1 MKTPNKLY
9 SVAFV
14 ALLVWFFSPFQYEV
28 LTEEDPGI
36 IGFEGDDA
44 NVNLN
49 TTDPDN
55 LFNFTDLWTVPITPY
70 VMPVD
75 TPPNPNSGPGDPT
88 APDRELSTPWELPNP
103 DNVEV
108 TFEMDEAGEGYYIHE
123 QVGGIDI
130 RPPSYITLD
139 EYLEWR
145 QQHSIRDY
153 FKDNMVGSEAA
164 EKQGLIPSI
173 DVNSP
178 AFKDI
183 FGGGSV
189 EIRPNGSALLKFAL
203 EVNRMENPNFP
214 VRQQRTTNF
223 LFDQQ
228 IQLNVTGKIGE
239 KLRLNANWDTEATF
253 DFENQFK
260 VEYNGFEDEII
271 KKIEAGNV
279 SLPLKGSLIQG
290 GQNLFGVKVA
300 TQWGPLTVTTI
311 ASQQKGKQESIN
323 IKGGALET
331 PFEKRANEYDEN
343 RHFFLSHTFRNNYE
357 NALSR
362 LPAINSG
369 LQITRLEVWIT
380 NNNSSSTQDNRNGLG
395 LIDLGENDATGTG
408 VLFNDQSVNIEPNSS
423 ALPDNNSND
432 LFKYLKSSP
441 IFREKTTVV
450 NELTSL
456 IPGRIYTN
464 GYDFEMV
471 ENMRKLTQNEYNL
484 NQQLGYISLNTTL
497 QQNQALFVAYEYQL
511 NGETHQVGEFSV
523 DRAPNEF
530 NTDVLFLKMLKPAA
544 VRPRDLN
551 GDPYPGWDL
560 MMKNIYNI
568 GGYGLQPNNFEFDI
582 FYQSGTDAGD
592 INYMPA
598 QTGNRNNVPLLQVF
612 KLDQLTNNGTNQPD
626 QEFDFID
633 RITVIPNKGQIIFPV
648 LEPFGS
654 HLARTLN
661 SPNDSAEFVFSQ
673 LYRNTRMDAI
683 QDAQQ
688 LDRFIF
694 KGSYQGSSSSD
705 ISLNAINVAPGS
717 VVVTANGTP
726 LAEGRDYTVDYNLG
740 KVKIINQGIMTS
752 GQDIQVNFETNTLFA
767 IQSKTLVGSRL
778 DYVVNKD
785 IQLGGTILNLNERP
799 LTQKITIGD
808 EPINNT
814 IWGVDA
820 VVRKESKFL
829 TKVLDKLPLIN
840 SKEPSQFTGQGE
852 FAQLIPGLPR
862 VIRNSDERGIAYLDD
877 FENTKTFLDLMGFR
891 TWQICAFPG
900 DNGNNDLYEPQADPA
915 GSLGTTGLEPGFSR
929 ARIAWYTVDNDFY
942 FQNSD
947 EEFDKEADLNNH
959 YTRQVK
965 PTEVFPNLTQ
975 PPGLNLL
982 NTFDIHYM
990 PQKRGPYN
998 YEYRDNKLNPD
1009 GTFTFPEDNWAGI
1022 MKRTGGQT
1030 DFEANNFEYIEFWMM
1045 DPFITGDRGLDSV
1058 SEGTLFLNLGQVS
1071 EDILPDFRRSFENG
1085 MPINDADVE
1094 IVDST
1099 TWGRV
1104 PLSNPPTNSFNND
1117 ADSRQF
1123 QDIGLD
1129 GLYDE
1134 LERDRR
1140 LDIINELTATG
1151 AINQDAL
1158 NVFSNDPSSDNY
1170 VFSRGE
1176 FQNGNGI
1183 LKRYEKINGHEG
1195 NSPVDGGSQSGGFTT
1210 VGSTTPD
1217 TEDINQNGTLNTL
1230 ENYWEYKINLKPSEM
1245 QLGRNYIVDIVPAEV
1260 ELNDNT
1266 RDSVKWY
1273 QFRVPIR
1280 SGTPINIENFKS
1292 IDYVR
1297 MYMTDF
1303 QTPAVL
1309 RFAKFQVVSTSW
1321 RTFKNSLGS
1330 EGEVV
1335 IVDPDNDLTTFEI
1348 GTVNIEENGAKVPF
1362 NYQLPPLIQRVVNP
1376 ANPQQQQLLNEESLL
1391 LKACNLQDKDGRG
1404 AFKLNPVDLR
1414 SFSRLKMWVHAEP
1427 VADQFGNFAS
1437 SNFNNRGD
1445 VSAFLRMGSDV
1456 SQNFYEY
1463 EIPLDP
1469 GDPQDSSII
1478 NRDSTLLWNNEFD
1491 FALDLLNLAKSA
1503 RNEAGIG
1510 LDVWY
1515 TVSVDSLVAPALRG
1529 QQYAG
1534 HLIHVKGTPKMS
1546 EIKSMM
1552 VGIRNP
1558 DDGGG
1563 PVCAEVWFNELR
1575 ATDFRQNSGYAANA
1589 RINFQWG
1596 DFANIT
1602 ASGSIKTPGFG
1613 SIEEKIND
1621 RSRELTRQYDL
1632 AGTFAMGK
1640 FFPAKWGIDL
1650 PVYATYGERFVDPQY
1665 NPLETDVLTEDYVQL
1680 FQEGAPRD
1688 SVLENI
1694 QTYQRNRGISVT
1706 NFRKQMT
1713 DKEKKNRFWRISN
1726 WTASFAWNQQ
1736 EFRNHLTE
1744 AKINTTHRASLGY
1757 NYSFKPKLVKLFKNP
1772 KHHNPLTEFN
1782 FYLGP
1787 KSISFTT
1794 QGNRVAEVNQ
1804 IRRLRGGPEIDPT
1817 YYRNFTISRNFN
1829 LRWDLSKG
1837 LSYNFSSS
1845 MNARVDE
1852 PLRFIPDSLRGDSL
1866 LGNLWHYGD
1875 AIYTPDSLR
1884 DSLGLFLPGKDKRLN
1899 IGRNMGYNHTMA
1911 INYVLPFDKYPWTNW
1926 INGTVS
1932 YQTNMDWRVAP
1943 DNNLTLGNTLG
1954 NTQTING
1961 TAQVNLGGLYRKV
1974 PFLNRIMNDGP
1985 GKGKQKPKP
1994 KDPTKKLEESLK
2006 SETSKRDTT
2015 EKEDAFYF
2023 LKVIGKEVVKVIL
2036 SVQNVSGTYTRNM
2049 GTTIPGYVPS
2059 VDMFGMDFNYEFDS
2073 AQVSPITPP
2082 TVPFIFGWQY
2092 PLNTSENVSYEQTLR
2107 GKLEDWADQGW
2118 MSRDSTLAN
2127 RVTQNFNEAISAR
2140 TSVTL
2145 FKDLKIDLNLSRNKT
2160 RNYSEIFRFDG
2171 SDYRHE
2177 NQLETGSFNMSSIF
2191 LPSAFETSNRSNN
2204 WASDAFNRF
2213 ENDRVAISERLANET
2228 ADQNGNRI
2236 VDLPNSN
2243 EFTRD
2248 VEVGGQIYRNGFNR
2262 DHQDVLIP
2270 AFLTAYGYSNTNSVK
2285 TNPFGLVPLPNW
2297 NVTYNGLSKIPMFKD
2312 IFKSVTL
2319 KHTYRGTF
2327 SINNY
2332 TSNIQSLGY
2341 DTLNSGNVLDAL
2353 QSTGQTAD
2361 NGDTLYN
2368 FRPQNII
2375 ETFSITEAFAP
2386 FIGVNMSMKNGLTIT
2401 FDYLRSRNIS
2411 FNTGTLQMTE
2421 TKNQDVKLAV
2431 SWRKDKL
2438 GARIRLFGRDIDL
2451 KNSLN
2456 VRFETTLRDQSTLNR
2471 YMDQTRPPE
2480 FTNGNFSLIIKPT
2493 VDYVVN
2499 QKLNIQFFF
2508 ERNQNIPKISTSFP
2522 SAYTAGGVQVRFT
2535 LTN

>member
-1 MKTPNKLY
+1 MKTPSKLY
-9 SVAFV
+9 SAAFL
-14 ALLVWFFSPFQYEV
+14 ALLVWLFNPM
-28 LTEEDPGI
+28 DNGI
-36 IGFEGDDA
+36 VQDEFEGDNNNANLVLDLDA
-44 NVNLN
+44 
-49 TTDPDN
+49 TDPI
-55 LFNFTDLWTVPITPY
+55 LTDFILPPITPY

-88 APDRELSTPWELPNP
+88 TPGRQLNTSWDIPNP
-103 DNVEV
+103 DNVEIV
-108 TFEMDEAGEGYYIHE
+108 FEMDEEGQGYYVHE

-139 EYLEWR
+139 DYLEWR
-145 QQHSIRDY
+145 QEHSIRDY
-153 FKDNMVGSEAA
+153 FKDNMVGSESE

-214 VRQQRTTNF
+214 VRQQRTINF

-290 GQNLFGVKVA
+290 GQNLFGVKLA

-343 RHFFLSHTFRNNYE
+343 RHFFLSHSFRNNYE

-369 LQITRLEVWIT
+369 LQITRIEVWIT

-395 LIDLGENDATGTG
+395 LIDLGENDVTGAG
-408 VLFNDQSVNIEPNSS
+408 RVFNPTNININGSG
-423 ALPDNNSND
+423 LPDNNSND
-432 LFKYLKSSP
+432 LYRYL
-441 IFREKTTVV
+441 IGDDAFREKTTVV
-450 NELTSL
+450 NNMQQANT
-456 IPGRIYTN
+456 GREFTN

-484 NQQLGYISLNTTL
+484 NQQLGYISLNTSL

-511 NGETHQVGEFSV
+511 SGETHQVGEFSV

-530 NTDVLFLKMLKPAA
+530 NTDVLYLKMLKPAA
-544 VRPRDLN
+544 VRPRDLD

-568 GGYGLQPNNFEFDI
+568 GGYGLQANNFEFDI

-598 QTGNRNNVPLLQVF
+598 ETGNRRNVPLLQVF
-612 KLDQLTNNGTNQPD
+612 KLDQLTNNGTNQAD

-654 HLARTLN
+654 HLASSLN

-688 LDRFIF
+688 LDRFLF
-694 KGSYQGSSSSD
+694 KGSYQGQSSTD

-778 DYVVNKD
+778 DYVVSKD

-829 TKVLDKLPLIN
+829 TKILDKLPLIQ

-877 FENTKTFLDLMGFR
+877 FENTKTFLDLMGYR
-891 TWQICAFPG
+891 TWQLSAFPG
-900 DNGNNDLYEPQADPA
+900 DNGNNDMFVP
-915 GSLGTTGLEPGFSR
+915 GLGGLEPGYSR
-929 ARIAWYTVDNDFY
+929 ARLSWYTVDNDFY
-942 FQNSD
+942 FEGANGTNQS
-947 EEFDKEADLNNH
+947 FPKEDLSNH

-982 NTFDIHYM
+982 NTLDLRYV
-990 PQKRGPYN
+990 PSERGPYN
-998 YEYRDNKLNPD
+998 YEVSNNRLNPD
-1009 GTFTFPEDNWAGI
+1009 GTFNDPARNWAGI
-1022 MKRTGGQT
+1022 MKKTGGQT
-1030 DFEANNFEYIEFWMM
+1030 DFEANNFEYIEFWLM
-1045 DPFITGDRGLDSV
+1045 DPFMDGDNGGSNTTGGK
-1058 SEGTLFLNLGQVS
+1058 LFLNLGQVS

-1085 MPINDADVE
+1085 NPISATDTLT
-1094 IVDST
+1094 VDNT
-1099 TWGRV
+1099 VWGRV

-1117 ADSRQF
+1117 AESRAF
-1123 QDIGLD
+1123 QDVGLD
-1129 GLYDE
+1129 GLSDD
-1134 LERDRR
+1134 LERVRR
-1140 LDIINELTATG
+1140 DSSLSILQQFLTPEAY
-1151 AINQDAL
+1151 ARIQA
-1158 NVFSNDPSSDNY
+1158 DPSSDNY
-1170 VFSRGE
+1170 LFSRVDELQGE
-1176 FQNGNGI
+1176 GI
-1183 LKRYEKINGHEG
+1183 LERYRRINGHEG
-1195 NSPVDGGSQSGGFTT
+1195 NSPVDGGTSGGFTT

-1217 TEDINQNGTLNTL
+1217 TEDINANGTLNTL
-1230 ENYWEYKINLKPSEM
+1230 ENYWEYMIDLRPVNM
-1245 QLGRNYIVDIVPAEV
+1245 QRGNNFIVDIVPAQVTLDNNDV
-1260 ELNDNT
+1260 EQVN
-1266 RDSVKWY
+1266 WY
-1273 QFRVPIR
+1273 QFRVPIQ

-1297 MYMTDF
+1297 MYMTGF
-1303 QTPAVL
+1303 NEEIVL

-1321 RTFKNSLGS
+1321 RTYKNSLGS

-1335 IVDPDNDLTTFEI
+1335 LPDPDNELTTFEI
-1348 GTVNIEENGAKVPF
+1348 GTVNIEENGAKEPF
-1362 NYQLPPLIQRVVNP
+1362 NYHLPPQIARVINP

-1391 LKACNLQDKDGRG
+1391 LKACNLQDRDGRG

-1414 SFSRLKMWVHAEP
+1414 SFSKLKMWVHAEP
-1427 VADQFGNFAS
+1427 VPINGSFVA
-1437 SNFNNRGD
+1437 SNFNQKGD

-1463 EIPLDP
+1463 ELPLDP
-1469 GDPQDSSII
+1469 NDPNDA
-1478 NRDSTLLWNNEFD
+1478 NVVNADSTLLWNNEFD
-1491 FALDLLNLAKSA
+1491 FELDLLNKAKSA
-1503 RNEAGIG
+1503 RNNEGVG

-1515 TVSVDSLVAPALRG
+1515 TVAVNDIVDIPDPNLD
-1529 QQYAG
+1529 G
-1534 HLIHVKGTPKMS
+1534 HFIHVKGTPKMS

-1596 DFANIT
+1596 DFANLT

-1613 SIEEKIND
+1613 SLEQKLND
-1621 RSRELTRQYDL
+1621 RSRELTRQYDV

-1640 FFPAKWGIDL
+1640 FFPANWGIDL

-1665 NPLETDVLTEDYVQL
+1665 NPLESDVLTTEYVEL
-1680 FQEGAPRD
+1680 FGTERERD
-1688 SVLENI
+1688 SVLTNI
-1694 QTYQRNRGISVT
+1694 RTHQRNRGISVT
-1706 NFRKQMT
+1706 NFRKRMT
-1713 DKEKKNRFWRISN
+1713 NKEKKNRFWRIN
-1726 WTASFAWNQQ
+1726 NLTTTFAWNQQ
-1736 EFRNHLTE
+1736 EFQNHLTE
-1744 AKINTTHRASLGY
+1744 SKISTTHRASIGY
-1757 NYSFKPKLVKLFKNP
+1757 NYTFKPKLVKLYKNP
-1772 KHHNPLTEFN
+1772 KHHNPITEFN

-1787 KSISFTT
+1787 KSISFQM
-1794 QGNRVAEVNQ
+1794 QGNRQFEYNQ
-1804 IRRLRGGPEIDPT
+1804 IRRLQGGPEIDPT
-1817 YYRNFTISRNFN
+1817 YYRNFTLSRNFN

-1837 LSYNFSSS
+1837 LSANFSSS
-1845 MNARVDE
+1845 MNGRVDE
-1852 PLRFIPDSLRGDSL
+1852 PLGFIPEELRGDSL
-1866 LGNLWHYGD
+1866 RQNLLHYGD
-1875 AIYTPDSLR
+1875 RVYAPDSLR
-1884 DSLGLFLPGKDKRLN
+1884 DSLGLFMPGKDKTFSL
-1899 IGRNMGYNHTMA
+1899 GRNQAYNHSMA
-1911 INYVLPFDKYPWTNW
+1911 FNYVLPFDKYPWTNW

-1932 YQTNMDWRVAP
+1932 YQTTMNWRVAP
-1943 DNNLTLGNTLG
+1943 DNNLSLGNTIA

-1961 TAQVNLGGLYRKV
+1961 TAQINLGGLYRKV
-1974 PFLNRIMNDGP
+1974 PFLNKIMNDGQ
-1985 GKGKQKPKP
+1985 GKGKQKPR
-1994 KDPTKKLEESLK
+1994 DTSRKLEESLK
-2006 SETSKRDTT
+2006 SETSKKDST
-2015 EKEDAFYF
+2015 EKEDPFYF
-2023 LKVIGKEVVKVIL
+2023 MKLIGKEVVKVIL
-2036 SVQNVSGTYTRNM
+2036 SVQNVNGTYTRNM
-2049 GTTIPGYVPS
+2049 GTTIPGYVPNI
-2059 VDMFGMDFNYEFDS
+2059 DMVGMDFNYEFDS
-2073 AQVSPITPP
+2073 AMVSPITPP

-2092 PLNTSENVSYEQTLR
+2092 PLHTTEKVGYEQTLR
-2107 GKLEDWADQGW
+2107 GQLDAWAEDRRWI
-2118 MSRDSTLAN
+2118 SRDTSLAN
-2127 RVTQNFNEAISAR
+2127 RVTQNFNESLSAR

-2145 FKDLKIDLNLSRNKT
+2145 FKDLKIDLNLSRNKD

-2171 SDYRHE
+2171 DGFTHE
-2177 NQLETGSFNMSSIF
+2177 NQLETGSFNMTSIF
-2191 LPSAFETSNRSNN
+2191 LPSSFEQSNRKNA
-2204 WASDAFNRF
+2204 WASEAFNQFR
-2213 ENDRVAISERLANET
+2213 ENRSPISTRLANDVVD
-2228 ADQNGNRI
+2228 ANGNPI
-2236 VDLPNSN
+2236 INLNNVYSENVTVDGLAY
-2243 EFTRD
+2243 
-2248 VEVGGQIYRNGFNR
+2248 VNGFNR

-2270 AFLTAYGYSNTNSVK
+2270 AFLSAYGYADPDRVNL
-2285 TNPFGLVPLPNW
+2285 NPFSLVPLPNW
-2297 NVTYNGLSKIPMFKD
+2297 NVTYNGLSKLPMFKNV
-2312 IFKSVTL
+2312 FKSVTL

-2332 TSNIQSLGY
+2332 TSNIQNISL
-2341 DTLNSGNVLDAL
+2341 DTISPLNFD
-2353 QSTGQTAD
+2353 QSYQTTGQLAD
-2361 NGDTLYN
+2361 NGDSLFN
-2368 FRPQNII
+2368 FRPGNII
-2375 ETFSITEAFAP
+2375 ETFSIQEQFSP
-2386 FIGVNMSMKNGLTIT
+2386 FIGVNVSMKNGLTVT

-2421 TKNQDVKLAV
+2421 TKNQDVKLAI

-2438 GARIRLFGRDIDL
+2438 GARMRLFGRDINL
-2451 KNSLN
+2451 ENSMN
-2456 VRFETTLRDQSTLNR
+2456 IRFETTIRDQSTLNR

-2522 SAYTAGGVQVRFT
+2522 SAYTAGGVQIRFT